1 MSEPYSM
8 PPMSRRR
15 RGKGLVLVIDDSRAA
30 VTHTQ
35 EMLEEAGYSVTT
47 ASNGIEGIRAAYREI
62 PNLIVCDVVMP
73 DINGY
78 QLCRLAK
85 NDAAI
90 AHIPIV
96 LLTSLAEER
105 DRFWGTKAGADRYV
119 VKRDA
124 EDTLLNAIA
133 ELIASSHHGGHYS
146 GTMFYVSA
154 TEMDDSAIKSKVSFL
169 LDKLLFEQTLVN
181 EARKLA
187 VWVHQRDRLVAELV
201 KLLTRLVNYDR
212 LGLLLREQFSTSF
225 YVSAAGGSSPASRKR
240 MLELAV
246 RELGDMRALD
256 QAQIVLLAPETT
268 PSRGGEEPPREDC
281 VLVHT
286 IKHEKE
292 VLGVI
297 VLERQADAFN
307 QPVIAMLRLLLR
319 DVALVVKL
327 LYLYE
332 ESRWLSVTDSLT
344 KVYNRRYF
352 MDIFQQQY
360 EQFQRYR
367 TPCSLLFLDI
377 DNFKL
382 INDTYG
388 HNIGDVVLQQT
399 ADILRRSIRKVDL
412 LSRFG
417 GEEFTVLLPQTS
429 ATNAL
434 ILATRIRAEIE
445 RYPYGSTTDPIRVTA
460 SLGVAELDETSRSPL
475 ELLDRADRA
484 MLNAKTK
491 GKNRVE
497 LARAP

>member
-1 MSEPYSM
+1 MSEPYSI

-15 RGKGLVLVIDDSRAA
+15 RGKGLVLVIDDSRAS
-30 VTHTQ
+30 VSHTQ

-62 PNLIVCDVVMP
+62 PDLIVCDVVMP
-73 DINGY
+73 EINGY

-90 AHIPIV
+90 AHIPII

-124 EDTLLNAIA
+124 EETLLSAVGD
-133 ELIASSHHGGHYS
+133 LIASSHLGGHYS

-154 TEMDDSAIKSKVSFL
+154 TEMDESAIKSKVSFL

-187 VWVHQRDRLVAELV
+187 AWVHQRDRLVAELV
-201 KLLTRLVNYDR
+201 KLLMRLVNYDR
-212 LGLLLREQFSTSF
+212 LALLLREQFTTSL
-225 YVSAAGGSSPASRKR
+225 YVSAPAGSSPASRKR

-246 RELGDMRALD
+246 RELGEMRALD
-256 QAQIVLLAPETT
+256 QAQIILLAPETS
-268 PSRGGEEPPREDC
+268 PSRSGEDPPRDDC
-281 VLVHT
+281 VLVYPIT
-286 IKHEKE
+286 HEKE

-297 VLERQADAFN
+297 VLERQSEAFN
-307 QPVIAMLRLLLR
+307 QPVTAMLRLLMR

-352 MDIFQQQY
+352 MDIFQQQF

-382 INDTYG
+382 VNDTYG
-388 HNIGDVVLQQT
+388 HNTGDVVLQQT

-417 GEEFTVLLPQTS
+417 GEEFTVLLPQTTV
-429 ATNAL
+429 ANAV
-434 ILATRIRAEIE
+434 ILAKRIRAEIE
-445 RYPYGSTTDPIRVTA
+445 QFPYGSTSDPMHVTA
-460 SLGVAELDETSRSPL
+460 SLGVAELDETTRSAL
-475 ELLDRADRA
+475 DLLDRADHA
-484 MLNAKTK
+484 MLNAKAK

-497 LARAP
+497 LSRVP